1 MRPLAGLL
9 GLLALLAA
17 TPACAQVKK
26 FKEWI
31 AGCDNQRNCAA
42 YSLKRGSYHAY
53 LKIER
58 DGTPSADAT
67 VTVAVWSNEPLKF
80 RFETDAAETSPY
92 PEGTVADPVRHR
104 DGHYRYGIDKAPEA
118 VAAFVRKAT
127 KLTVLKVDPPP
138 KDENDEHIDNIYLAG
153 AHDALAWIDAQ
164 QKRVGTETAFVRR
177 GPKSRETIPP
187 QPALPVIT
195 AAKPDSTPVPA
206 QNPSEIVA
214 RANATCGKEQI
225 DAEVVKTVRL
235 GGGFAMYWFFCGQY
249 SGSANLNHAFL
260 LAHDGK
266 AKQAVKPRFVLAGEV
281 ARHIKLGKDRLVN
294 SKTAVFNPEF
304 NAEKQQLSSF
314 FAGRSASDCGEITEW
329 VWNGREF
336 HVKEFSLMPD
346 CEGIPSSDFPA
357 LYRAQ
362 VKPAP

>member
-1 MRPLAGLL
+1 MRSLAGLL
-9 GLLALLAA
+9 GVLALLAA
-17 TPACAQVKK
+17 TPASAQMKK
-26 FKEWI
+26 FKQWL
-31 AGCDNQRNCAA
+31 AGCDNQRNCVA
-42 YSLKRGSYHAY
+42 YSLNRGSYHAY

-67 VTVAVWSNEPLKF
+67 LTVAVSSNEPLKF
-80 RFETDAAETSPY
+80 RFETDAPETSPY
-92 PEGTVADPVRHR
+92 PAGTIADPVRHG
-104 DGHYRYGIDKAPEA
+104 DGHHRYSIDTAPEA

-127 KLTVLKVDPPP
+127 KLTVLKLDPPP
-138 KDENDEHIDNIYLAG
+138 KDANDEHIDNIYLAG
-153 AHDALAWIDAQ
+153 AYEALAWIDAQ
-164 QKRVGTETAFVRR
+164 QKRVGTETAFVKR

-195 AAKPDSTPVPA
+195 AAKPDKTPVSA
-206 QNPSEIVA
+206 QNPPEIVA
-214 RANATCGKEQI
+214 RANATCGKEQV

-266 AKQAVKPRFVLAGEV
+266 SKQAVKPRFVMAPEV

-304 NAEKQQLSSF
+304 DGEKQELSSF
-314 FAGRSASDCGEITEW
+314 VAGRSASDCGEMIDW

-336 HVKEFSLMPD
+336 HVKEFRLMPE
-346 CEGIPSSDFPA
+346 CEGIPSSDFPV

-362 VKPAP
+362 VTQSP